1 MKSKKINRK
10 KRNQT
15 IKYKGG
21 SKEKIIQDKLLS
33 FLNNIKGNNVCK
45 NSSNDINN
53 CKIPNSKSDQ
63 MIRICENSVFKGPRS
78 NYKHKIKVF
87 DTHIKVDSHTMN
99 ILVQTAIKSL
109 GNNNIEQYKRICN
122 ADGYSYALEGL
133 AFRLPI
139 KIKCESDKC
148 ERIAHSVEDYI
159 EIIND
164 DIEQIIDSQKLNNMI
179 KKQSLLLL
187 KWIKSIIESL
197 DFLFEK
203 IQFHHC
209 DPKAAQLFLNND
221 NVIVGDLD
229 KVTFT
234 MKIGEIP
241 YRICLGSGLSNIAA
255 NIRGSEPERMR
266 YETEPRQSNLYEKAC
281 FITSIL
287 LLLNDKLRL
296 TLMGYIAND
305 NKISYIIN
313 FILLNKLNELSEKP
327 FSEKTG
333 HRVASE
339 CVNLH
344 SKQLNS
350 VFEI

>member
-1 MKSKKINRK
+1 
-10 KRNQT
+10 
-15 IKYKGG
+15 
-21 SKEKIIQDKLLS
+21 
-33 FLNNIKGNNVCK
+33 
-45 NSSNDINN
+45 
-53 CKIPNSKSDQ
+53 
-63 MIRICENSVFKGPRS
+63 
-78 NYKHKIKVF
+78 
-87 DTHIKVDSHTMN
+87 MN
-99 ILVQTAIKSL
+99 LLVQTAIKSL
-109 GNNNIEQYKRICN
+109 GNNNIEQYKQICN

-133 AFRLPI
+133 TFKLPI
-139 KIKCESDKC
+139 KIICESDKC

-159 EIIND
+159 EIINN
-164 DIEQIIDSQKLNNMI
+164 DIDKIIDSTKLNSMI
-179 KKQSLLLL
+179 KTQSLLLL
-187 KWIKSIIESL
+187 KWVKTIINSL

-241 YRICLGSGLSNIAA
+241 YRICLGSGLSNMAA

-266 YETEPRQSNLYEKAC
+266 YEKEPRQSNLYEKTC
-281 FITSIL
+281 FLTSIL

-296 TLMGYIAND
+296 TLLGHITND
-305 NKISYIIN
+305 NEVSYIIN
-313 FILLNKLNELSEKP
+313 FILLDKLNELSEKP

-333 HRVASE
+333 HRIASE

-344 SKQLNS
+344 SKLLNS
-350 VFEI
+350 VFGI

>member
-1 MKSKKINRK
+1 
-10 KRNQT
+10 
-15 IKYKGG
+15 
-21 SKEKIIQDKLLS
+21 
-33 FLNNIKGNNVCK
+33 
-45 NSSNDINN
+45 
-53 CKIPNSKSDQ
+53 
-63 MIRICENSVFKGPRS
+63 
-78 NYKHKIKVF
+78 
-87 DTHIKVDSHTMN
+87 
-99 ILVQTAIKSL
+99 
-109 GNNNIEQYKRICN
+109 
-122 ADGYSYALEGL
+122 
-133 AFRLPI
+133 

-148 ERIAHSVEDYI
+148 ERIANSVEDYI
-159 EIIND
+159 GIIND
-164 DIEQIIDSQKLNNMI
+164 DIEQIIDSDKLNSII

-187 KWIKSIIESL
+187 KWVKTIIESL

-266 YETEPRQSNLYEKAC
+266 YETEPRQSNLYEKVC

-296 TLMGYIAND
+296 MLMGYITND

-333 HRVASE
+333 HRIASE